1 MMPIDQALRDL
12 QEYQNAEEFDQQF
25 EGANARLKE
34 IKPQVKQVVDTM
46 SAEQKKKYEKKRE
59 KKVKAQIVRHRE
71 KLQRQFDEAAKDLP
85 NDQKMKL
92 NEQMKRMPVLRQEQL
107 VAELISQHNSEQ
119 NLSEQERQD

>member
-1 MMPIDQALRDL
+1 MPIDQALRDL

-46 SAEQKKKYEKKRE
+46 SAEQKKMYEKKRE
-59 KKVKAQIVRHRE
+59 KKVKAQIIRHRE
-71 KLQRQFDEAAKDLP
+71 KLQRQFDEASKDLP

>member
-1 MMPIDQALRDL
+1 MPIDQALRDL

-119 NLSEQERQD
+119 NLSEQER

>member
-1 MMPIDQALRDL
+1 MPIDQALRDL
-12 QEYQNAEEFDQQF
+12 QEYQNTEEFEDQQY

-34 IKPQVKQVVDTM
+34 IKPQVKQVIDTM
-46 SAEQKKKYEKKRE
+46 SAEQKKKYEKKKE
-59 KKVKAQIVRHRE
+59 KKVKAQIIRHRE
-71 KLQRQFDEAAKDLP
+71 KLQRQFDEVAKDLP

-107 VAELISQHNSEQ
+107 IAELISQHNSEQ

>member
-1 MMPIDQALRDL
+1 MPIDQALRDL

-25 EGANARLKE
+25 EEANARLKE

-46 SAEQKKKYEKKRE
+46 SAEQKKMYEKKRE
-59 KKVKAQIVRHRE
+59 KKVKAQIIRHRE
-71 KLQRQFDEAAKDLP
+71 KLQRQFDEASKDLP

>member
-59 KKVKAQIVRHRE
+59 KKVKAQIIRHRE

>member
-1 MMPIDQALRDL
+1 MPIDQALRDL
-12 QEYQNAEEFDQQF
+12 QEYQNAEEFEDQQF

-34 IKPQVKQVVDTM
+34 IKPQVKQVIDTM

-59 KKVKAQIVRHRE
+59 KKVKAQIIRHRE
-71 KLQRQFDEAAKDLP
+71 KLQRQFDEVAKDLP

-107 VAELISQHNSEQ
+107 IAELISQHNSEQ

>member
-71 KLQRQFDEAAKDLP
+71 KLQRQFDEASKDLP

>member
-1 MMPIDQALRDL
+1 MPIDQALRDL

-59 KKVKAQIVRHRE
+59 KKVKAQIIRHRE
-71 KLQRQFDEAAKDLP
+71 KLQRQFDEASKDLP

-119 NLSEQERQD
+119 NLSEQER

>member
-59 KKVKAQIVRHRE
+59 KKVKAQIIRHRE
-71 KLQRQFDEAAKDLP
+71 KLQRQFDEASKDLP

>member
-46 SAEQKKKYEKKRE
+46 STEQKKKYEKKRE

-92 NEQMKRMPVLRQEQL
+92 NEQMKRMPVHRQEQL

>member
-1 MMPIDQALRDL
+1 MPIDQALRDL
-12 QEYQNAEEFDQQF
+12 QEYQNAVEFEDQQF

-46 SAEQKKKYEKKRE
+46 SAEQKKKYEKKKE
-59 KKVKAQIVRHRE
+59 KKVKAQIIRHRE
-71 KLQRQFDEAAKDLP
+71 KLQRQFDEVAKDLP

-107 VAELISQHNSEQ
+107 IAELISQHNSEQ
-119 NLSEQERQD
+119 NLSEQERHD

>member
-1 MMPIDQALRDL
+1 
-12 QEYQNAEEFDQQF
+12 
-25 EGANARLKE
+25 
-34 IKPQVKQVVDTM
+34 M
-46 SAEQKKKYEKKRE
+46 SAEQKKMYEKKRE
-59 KKVKAQIVRHRE
+59 KKVKAQIIRHRE
-71 KLQRQFDEAAKDLP
+71 KLQRQFDEASKDLP